1 MRDAN
6 MADTPVS
13 VQWQEYPADLRFIAG
28 LACAAPELT
37 ATNDAD

>member
-13 VQWQEYPADLRFIAG
+13 IQWQEHPADPYSVEG
-28 LACAAPELT
+28 LVSVIPEPA